1 MNNAQVR
8 PVLMIY
14 TKHMTD
20 GTANDLRRASL
31 RWLERFF
38 ILLFVTLAVWY
49 LIGWWALVPGAL
61 GALVLVRSSNTY
73 RVAGKLDEP
82 R

>member
-14 TKHMTD
+14 KKHMTD
-20 GTANDLRRASL
+20 GTATELRRASL
-31 RWLERFF
+31 KWLERFF
-38 ILLFVTLAVWY
+38 MLLFVTLAVWY
-49 LIGWWALVPGAL
+49 LF
-61 GALVLVRSSNTY
+61 
-73 RVAGKLDEP
+73 DEP